1 MSNLDTL
8 KIKNRVKQKLTKY
21 VIIYL
26 RKYTA
31 SAPGRKGLHM
41 SAIDAQII
49 QTFRTLGTEEK
60 RLFLSAFEAALA
72 KQASPALSHPS
83 PEDENRQ
90 DVSNLDTSL
99 IDVPVLPVVD
109 FPGSKDLA
117 VPAPQSEGG
126 VRMDTA
132 LGIAAL
138 HVPGA
143 AVPALGEAVDGVLE
157 RPAQR
162 DRAVR
167 YRFFAEVYP
176 PEASGNILLAIQR
189 GDICYSAF

>member
-1 MSNLDTL
+1 
-8 KIKNRVKQKLTKY
+8 
-21 VIIYL
+21 
-26 RKYTA
+26 
-31 SAPGRKGLHM
+31 M

>member
-60 RLFLSAFEAALA
+60 RLFLSAFEAAQHLA
-72 KQASPALSHPS
+72 A
-83 PEDENRQ
+83 
-90 DVSNLDTSL
+90 
-99 IDVPVLPVVD
+99 VVD
-109 FPGSKDLA
+109 APEEHRSSSKT
-117 VPAPQSEGG
+117 S
-126 VRMDTA
+126 
-132 LGIAAL
+132 IACFVSSVA
-138 HVPGA
+138 
-143 AVPALGEAVDGVLE
+143 
-157 RPAQR
+157 
-162 DRAVR
+162 
-167 YRFFAEVYP
+167 
-176 PEASGNILLAIQR
+176 
-189 GDICYSAF
+189 

>member
-99 IDVPVLPVVD
+99 ALFMTD
-109 FPGSKDLA
+109 
-117 VPAPQSEGG
+117 PASCITLGQQFSFRG
-126 VRMDTA
+126 VRGCVVVRSDLFHLATGGIMNLHRAGVEHTLCLGFLLIRIVVCVEIVSIPRISTA
-132 LGIAAL
+132 G
-138 HVPGA
+138 
-143 AVPALGEAVDGVLE
+143 
-157 RPAQR
+157 
-162 DRAVR
+162 
-167 YRFFAEVYP
+167 
-176 PEASGNILLAIQR
+176 
-189 GDICYSAF
+189 

>member
-1 MSNLDTL
+1 
-8 KIKNRVKQKLTKY
+8 
-21 VIIYL
+21 
-26 RKYTA
+26 
-31 SAPGRKGLHM
+31 M

-117 VPAPQSEGG
+117 VPASQSPCG
-126 VRMDTA
+126 VRVDTIFSYCSCFS
-132 LGIAAL
+132 GICVANFSKYLAKS
-138 HVPGA
+138 PSK
-143 AVPALGEAVDGVLE
+143 E
-157 RPAQR
+157 RY
-162 DRAVR
+162 DSV
-167 YRFFAEVYP
+167 
-176 PEASGNILLAIQR
+176 
-189 GDICYSAF
+189 